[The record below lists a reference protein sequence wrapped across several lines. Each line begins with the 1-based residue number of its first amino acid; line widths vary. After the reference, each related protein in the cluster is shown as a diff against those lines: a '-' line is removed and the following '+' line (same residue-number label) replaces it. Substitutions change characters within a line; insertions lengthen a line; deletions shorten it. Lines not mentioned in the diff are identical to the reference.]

1 MSRLCENKLYS
12 ARWQNELDYR
22 VRNND
27 DDEGANQR
35 KRDKKSEDYALK
47 WKMKKIGID
56 KSVPIKVLKQASN
69 NYTNWRPN

>member
-47 WKMKKIGID
+47 WKMKK
-56 KSVPIKVLKQASN
+56 N
-69 NYTNWRPN
+69 RNR

>member
-47 WKMKKIGID
+47 WKMKKIGIY